1 MKIDSQKMKS
11 IKMSKVALKR
21 KPGRVLCS
29 YDRFEYTSLI
39 GIFISLLIIV
49 AIFFDM
55 AEFETEGSNYTYEK
69 ISGILFFGVIFLVTV
84 HRSFNS
90 IHIKIEMWY
99 VVVYSFPIPT
109 QWRKKIR
116 KQDIQKII
124 VTAEDHT
131 SENSFKESY
140 SIYCILNNRNEI
152 LILNRIWDIA
162 DAGKI
167 KSILSESLGTTR
179 TL

>member
-1 MKIDSQKMKS
+1 MNKIT
-11 IKMSKVALKR
+11 LKR
-21 KPGRVLCS
+21 KPGRILCS

-39 GIFISLLIIV
+39 GIFISLLVIA

-55 AEFETEGSNYTYEK
+55 VEFEIERSNSIYEK
-69 ISGILFFGVIFLVTV
+69 ISCILFFGLIFLITV

-99 VVVYSFPIPT
+99 VTVYSFPIPT

-116 KQDIQKII
+116 KQDIEKII
-124 VTAEDHT
+124 ITAENYT
-131 SENSFKESY
+131 SEDSFKESY
-140 SIYCILNNRNEI
+140 SIYCILHNRNEV
-152 LILNRIWDIA
+152 LILDRIWNIA

-167 KSILSESLGTTR
+167 KSILSESLEISKIS
-179 TL
+179 